1 MAKITWP
8 SIGVAGAPYDGN
20 ITWLRTF
27 LTAVASWAEKSP
39 GAKAVIGTQISAV
52 LNYLSITPTLPA
64 TQAIVSNAQTLTIT
78 DAAARSALATETVA
92 ANAITSSVL
101 PGTSAIINSTVKF
114 TAPAITG
121 SYVNGY
127 TLTIAAGVVTAIVAS

>member
-8 SIGVAGAPYDGN
+8 SLGAVVAYDGN
-20 ITWLRTF
+20 VSTLRTG
-27 LTAVASWAEKSP
+27 LTRIASWVEKSP
-39 GAKAVIGTQISAV
+39 AAKAVVGTHLSAL
-52 LNYLSITPTLPA
+52 LNYLAITPTLPA

-92 ANAITSSVL
+92 GGAITSSVL
-101 PGTSAIINSTVKF
+101 PGTSALINSTVKF